1 MIRSKH
7 YSIKTNWGVIFVILL
22 ALSVESL
29 GQADG
34 SGGYSYKIGL
44 GYGACR
50 DDLLIPLAFRGPGL
64 VTGLSYTRS
73 LGVWKFELEGRF
85 KFDFVFN
92 RFWHPGAILSY
103 DFVPGI
109 SRVISEGHRG
119 RTTLGFSAPVESNN
133 QFLFSWD
140 DAHLYWLNI
149 RSIQLDLSQQWKSKS
164 DNLLKVEV
172 SLPVLSF
179 VSRPKA
185 YRYEKQDAS
194 LLWLGLYSPDE
205 DREFKRAGISQYQ
218 AYSLEISRK
227 RPEKPVWWSLQLDY
241 DHYMVP
247 EDVWVS
253 SISLIRSSKLSL
265 RRDK

>member
-1 MIRSKH
+1 MWSNGLHSLSKM
-7 YSIKTNWGVIFVILL
+7 VIIL
-22 ALSVESL
+22 ALLMGFTTEGL
-29 GQADG
+29 AQQDG

-44 GYGACR
+44 GYGGCR
-50 DDLLIPLAFRGPGL
+50 DDLLVPLAFRGPGL
-64 VTGLSYTRS
+64 FTGLSYTSS
-73 LGVWKFELEGRF
+73 LGAWKFEVEGRF

-92 RFWHPGAILSY
+92 RFWHPGAILSH
-103 DFVPGI
+103 DLIPRI

-119 RTTLGFSAPVESNN
+119 RTTLGLSTPIESNN

-149 RSIQLDLSQQWKSKS
+149 RSVQIDLSHQWKSKS
-164 DNLLKVEV
+164 DNLIDMKV
-172 SLPVLSF
+172 SLPVLNF
-179 VSRPKA
+179 ISRPKA

-205 DREFKRAGISQYQ
+205 ERDFKHVGMSQYQ

-227 RPEKPVWWSLQLDY
+227 HQEKQVWWSLQLDY
-241 DHYMVP
+241 DHYTDP

-253 SISLIRSSKLSL
+253 SISLIRSSKLSF